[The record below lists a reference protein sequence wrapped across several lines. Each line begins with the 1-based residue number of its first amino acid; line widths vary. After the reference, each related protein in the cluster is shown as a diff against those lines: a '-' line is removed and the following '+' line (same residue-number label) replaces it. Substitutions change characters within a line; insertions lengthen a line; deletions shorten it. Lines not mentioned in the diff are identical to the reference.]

1 LQSALLAV
9 QKAGTDHKLA
19 VANGSTDPT
28 FAMDF
33 GRNPP
38 IPLYM
43 GLSVSIPL
51 RFFDRNQGEKART
64 QIDIAHATRQKEA
77 AQAQVFS
84 DVDSAY
90 FTLLSSVNLLR
101 PYTAADGYRE
111 TARRIRDTMSFSYQ
125 RGQAAL
131 VDYLDAQ
138 KDYRATEVAFINLVG
153 AYLTA
158 AGQLNMAVGR
168 EAIQ

>member
-1 LQSALLAV
+1 MDLA
-9 QKAGTDHKLA
+9 
-19 VANGSTDPT
+19 
-28 FAMDF
+28 
-33 GRNPP
+33 RNPP
-38 IPLYM
+38 IPLYF
-43 GLSVSIPL
+43 GVSVNIPL
-51 RFFDRNQGEKART
+51 RIFDRNQGEKART
-64 QIDIAHATRQKEA
+64 QIDIAHAERLKDA

-90 FTLLSSVNLLR
+90 FTLVSSVNLLQ
-101 PYTAADGYRE
+101 PYTAPDGYLE
-111 TARRIRDTMSFSYQ
+111 TAQRIRDTISFSYQ

-138 KDYRATEVAFINLVG
+138 RDYRATEVAYINLVG

-168 EAIQ
+168 EAIP